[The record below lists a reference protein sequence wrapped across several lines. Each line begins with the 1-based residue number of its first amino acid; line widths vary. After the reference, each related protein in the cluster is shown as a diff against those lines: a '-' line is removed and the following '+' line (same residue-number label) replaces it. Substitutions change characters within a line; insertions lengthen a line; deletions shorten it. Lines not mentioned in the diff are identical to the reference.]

1 MIMSACNINIYVLIC
16 GRPSQLYMQLKQ
28 LKKELHIK
36 PEKIQET
43 NLSIRAVNNSFP
55 SCGGFISQFLVAET
69 KQHIL

>member
-1 MIMSACNINIYVLIC
+1 
-16 GRPSQLYMQLKQ
+16 MQLKQ

-55 SCGGFISQFLVAET
+55 SCGGFISQSLVAET
-69 KQHIL
+69 NNTYCRSQFSQPRGLQ